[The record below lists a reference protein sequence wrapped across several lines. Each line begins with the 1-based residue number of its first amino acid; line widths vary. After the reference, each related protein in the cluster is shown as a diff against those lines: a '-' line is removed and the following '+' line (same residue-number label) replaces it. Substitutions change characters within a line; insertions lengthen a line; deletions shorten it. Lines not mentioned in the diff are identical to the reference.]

1 MKQEDHFE
9 YTSNSN
15 DLPCRAI
22 FTYSYTCSVLCVSLT
37 SSKMTI

>member
-15 DLPCRAI
+15 DLPCVQSLLI
-22 FTYSYTCSVLCVSLT
+22 VTHVVYCVSV
-37 SSKMTI
+37 